1 MRKLVLSF
9 YLTIRKPRNF
19 LKVVFAFIGTS
30 LALHY
35 LRGYD
40 ADWGGTNLTL
50 SIDATIASTVMLMVQ
65 EESGQI
71 QARMLTA
78 LLEMAQAQRDMLA
91 DHVTLLRSLR
101 EGDERILQAL
111 TEGKENG
118 LARDGDGP
126 RQAI

>member
-19 LKVVFAFIGTS
+19 LKIVFVFIGTS
-30 LALHY
+30 LVLHY

-71 QARMLTA
+71 QSRMLNA